1 MSLACPSP
9 NAGLCASGVALSGG
23 FAKLPGSPA
32 PVWVRCPQGH
42 GRAAGAWRSR
52 VAETVPLRPLLASL
66 GPRARGMRKG
76 AGLQARAAG
85 SQLLRGPGTRGRPPT
100 PSSRRLTAG
109 GLSRRP
115 ASALR
120 AHLLPPRK
128 LFLAS
133 YAPREP
139 ATFCPTAPPPGSL
152 TPERSAR
159 LCADVRRLQGPGK
172 LAVATPTV
180 PRVRP
185 AAPPALWEAPSR
197 SPTEL
202 QDEPAACT

>member
-128 LFLAS
+128 LLLAS

-152 TPERSAR
+152 TPERSAG
-159 LCADVRRLQGPGK
+159 LCADVRPLQVPGK

>member
-1 MSLACPSP
+1 MTNVPGLPVSQRGTLCLWGGAVWGLREAARFTCSCLGPLPPRPREGGGGLAQPR
-9 NAGLCASGVALSGG
+9 GRDCAS
-23 FAKLPGSPA
+23 A
-32 PVWVRCPQGH
+32 PSAGEPRPTRARDAQGR
-42 GRAAGAWRSR
+42 RAAGPRRR
-52 VAETVPLRPLLASL
+52 VPAP
-66 GPRARGMRKG
+66 
-76 AGLQARAAG
+76 
-85 SQLLRGPGTRGRPPT
+85 PGTRGRPPT
-100 PSSRRLTAG
+100 PSSHRLTAG

-128 LFLAS
+128 LLLAS
-133 YAPREP
+133 YAPRQP

-152 TPERSAR
+152 TPERSAG